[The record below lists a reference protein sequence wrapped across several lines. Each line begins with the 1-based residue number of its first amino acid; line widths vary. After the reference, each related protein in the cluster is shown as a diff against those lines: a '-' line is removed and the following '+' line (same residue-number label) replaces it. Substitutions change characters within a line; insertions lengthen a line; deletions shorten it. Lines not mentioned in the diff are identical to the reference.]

1 MSKETFITVRKI
13 QLLIDSKD
21 KEFVSETY
29 KTLYHWQS
37 CCFRAANL
45 ISTHCYLQEQL
56 KELIYL
62 SDDAKVKLADIH
74 KDPEGIL
81 VTSKLN
87 STNRILSKKFKGEI
101 PIHILSSLNMTMVKY
116 FNSEKISYLKGER
129 AIRSYKKDI
138 PIPFQGSSINH
149 LHQVEGKSYFSFR
162 LFKIPFRTYLGKDY
176 SDKRQLLQRVLEG
189 QVKLCTSSIKL
200 EKNKIYL
207 LAVFEIP
214 KPPTSLDT
222 AIIAE
227 ASLSMEY
234 PLAVQIGSSRYNI
247 GNKEEFLYRRLA
259 IQAAVQRVRKGSTFN
274 HSQRGR
280 KRKMKALVN
289 YEEKEK
295 NYIQSKLHLYSRLL
309 INLCV
314 KHRAATL
321 LLMNQQEKEND
332 AKDNTFLLRNW
343 SYYTLKEKILY
354 KAARAGIEVIT
365 E

>member
-1 MSKETFITVRKI
+1 MNKETFITVRKI
-13 QLLIDSKD
+13 QLLIDSQD
-21 KEFVSETY
+21 KEFISEAY

-45 ISTHCYLQEQL
+45 IFTHCYLQEQL

-87 STNRILSKKFKGEI
+87 STNRILSKKFKGEV
-101 PIHILSSLNMTMVKY
+101 PMHIMSSLNKTLVKY
-116 FNSEKISYLKGER
+116 FNNEKISYLKGER
-129 AIRSYKKDI
+129 SIRTYKKNI
-138 PIPFQGSSINH
+138 PIPFGGMDITHFQQAEDKG
-149 LHQVEGKSYFSFR
+149 YFSFR
-162 LFKIPFRTYLGKDY
+162 LFKMPFRTYLGKDFT
-176 SDKRQLLQRVLEG
+176 DKRQLLQQVLDG
-189 QVKLCTSSIKL
+189 QIKLCTSSIKL

-207 LAVFEIP
+207 LAVFEVP
-214 KPPTSLDT
+214 KPSNSLDT

-259 IQAAVQRVRKGSTFN
+259 IQAAVQRVQKGSAFN

-280 KRKMKALVN
+280 KRKLKALVS
-289 YEEKEK
+289 YKEKEH

-309 INLCV
+309 IDLCV

-321 LLMNQQEKEND
+321 LLVNQEEKEAD
-332 AKDNTFLLRNW
+332 AKESQFLLRNW

>member
-1 MSKETFITVRKI
+1 MSKDTIITVRKI

-21 KEFVSETY
+21 KEFISEAY
-29 KTLYHWQS
+29 KTLYHWQR
-37 CCFRAANL
+37 CCFRAANY
-45 ISTHCYLQEQL
+45 ISTHCYLQEQM

-74 KDPEGIL
+74 KDPDGIL

-87 STNRILSKKFKGEI
+87 STSQILSKKFKGEI

-116 FNSEKISYLKGER
+116 FNSEKISYLKGEKT
-129 AIRSYKKDI
+129 IRSYKKDI
-138 PIPFQGSSINH
+138 PIPFQGSSVSQ
-149 LHQVEGKSYFSFR
+149 LKQVEGKSYFSFR
-162 LFKIPFRTYLGKDY
+162 LFKMPFRTYLGKDFT
-176 SDKRQLLQRVLEG
+176 DKRQLLQRVIDG
-189 QVKLCTSSIKL
+189 QIKLCTSSIKL
-200 EKNKIYL
+200 EKNKIFL

-214 KPPTSLDT
+214 KPPASLDA

-234 PLAVQIGSSRYNI
+234 PLVLQIGSSRYNI

-259 IQAAVQRVRKGSTFN
+259 IQAALQRVQKGSIFN

-280 KRKMKALVN
+280 KRKLKAAIN
-289 YEEKEK
+289 YKEKEK
-295 NYIQSKLHLYSRLL
+295 NYIQHKLHLYSRLL
-309 INLCV
+309 VDLCI

-321 LLMNQQEKEND
+321 LLVNQEEKEAD
-332 AKDNTFLLRNW
+332 AKESKFLLRNW